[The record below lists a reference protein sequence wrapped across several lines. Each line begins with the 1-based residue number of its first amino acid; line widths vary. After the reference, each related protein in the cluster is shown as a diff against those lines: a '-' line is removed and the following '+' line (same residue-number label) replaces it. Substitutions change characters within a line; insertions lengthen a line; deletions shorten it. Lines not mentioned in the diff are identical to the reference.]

1 MAHILIVED
10 DLVGAEVATVICEA
24 AGHTTVHA
32 VNGREALGM
41 LAEAR
46 FDLVLMDVQMPEL
59 DGLAL
64 TRILRADPG
73 YAGLPILGC
82 TAKAGAEAL
91 AAMRDAG
98 MDDVVTKP
106 YRNATLRDAV
116 AGMLSRAGATG
127 PLAAH

>member
-10 DLVGAEVATVICEA
+10 DPVGAEVATVICEA

-32 VNGREALGM
+32 LNGRVALGL

-64 TRILRADPG
+64 TRMLRADPAH
-73 YAGLPILGC
+73 AGLPILGC
-82 TAKAGAEAL
+82 TAKAGTEAQQ
-91 AAMRDAG
+91 AMRDAG

-116 AGMLSRAGATG
+116 AAMLARSATDS